1 MSDGVIPL
9 STEENLTQS
18 RQGAKKNPNSGSSFA
33 PSRLC
38 VRYSA
43 LPGFTILELATTVA
57 ALVIVMGLMVS
68 LARYVRNTSAV
79 ELTKR
84 LLHDLDQFSAE
95 YSARHGGA
103 VLNVPPLIPPADQ
116 PGGPAG
122 GVGGPGGVD
131 EATLQKNAL
140 ANNQAFVAAL
150 RSEAGFNSNA
160 FVGVPES
167 IYDDNTLRDAWGTP
181 LVYMPALNPIIGTAP
196 QNKPFFFSAGPDRK
210 FLTQEDNLYSYE
222 EAR

>member
-1 MSDGVIPL
+1 MTCGTIPRAKRQ
-9 STEENLTQS
+9 NLTQS
-18 RQGAKKNPNSGSSFA
+18 RQVAKRNTESEASFA
-33 PSRLC
+33 PLRLC
-38 VRYSA
+38 VRYSSRSA
-43 LPGFTILELATTVA
+43 FTLVELATTVA

-79 ELTKR
+79 ELTKK

-103 VLNVPPLIPPADQ
+103 VLNVPPLIPPATT
-116 PGGPAG
+116 GSGPM
-122 GVGGPGGVD
+122 D
-131 EATLQKNAL
+131 EAAMQKNAL

-181 LVYMPALNPIIGTAP
+181 LVYMPAMNPAIGMAP

-210 FLTQEDNLYSYE
+210 FSTQEDNLYSYE
-222 EAR
+222 EMR